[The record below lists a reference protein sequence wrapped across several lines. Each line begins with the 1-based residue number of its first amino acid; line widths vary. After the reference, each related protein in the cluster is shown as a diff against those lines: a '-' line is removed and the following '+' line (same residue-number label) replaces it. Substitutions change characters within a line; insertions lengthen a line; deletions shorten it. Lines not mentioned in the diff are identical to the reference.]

1 MKTITYIGIPVTIK
15 LLDTYAMV
23 LEKAK
28 PLLASSYWMKEKF
41 YSTWGS
47 TETDLVYLYLIHGEE
62 LQKNELELL
71 ETLNE
76 LYSAVKT
83 NESRNAVIQG
93 QPENIEAAMNM
104 GLEDLQD
111 KWDGNP

>member
-1 MKTITYIGIPVTIK
+1 MKPITLK

-28 PLLASSYWMKEKF
+28 SLLASSYWMKEKF

-47 TETDLVYLYLIHGEE
+47 TETDLVYLYLMNQEE

-71 ETLNE
+71 EILNE
-76 LYSAVKT
+76 LYSAAKT
-83 NESRNAVIQG
+83 RESKNAVIQG
-93 QPENIEAAMNM
+93 QPERAAMNM